1 MYRILKEVQVA
12 SEVVQVYMLDG
23 LGELLIFDDLSHALD
38 TVNLLNINSD
48 NNYLLNTE
56 AFIIH
61 VALAVCPGESLG
73 DRLGELV

>member
-38 TVNLLNINSD
+38 MVNLLNINSD
-48 NNYLLNTE
+48 NNTNYKVVKPN
-56 AFIIH
+56 
-61 VALAVCPGESLG
+61 
-73 DRLGELV
+73 